1 MRLFGVLLLAVC
13 AALAQSYSA
22 HSGWSF
28 TDTLETATD
37 VLVADISAGS
47 AADNGSQ
54 VAVQATLHSL
64 RVLRGSIA
72 ADTAIPVRW
81 TYRPAPFEPPSA
93 TAAVPHVRGLWFLRK
108 NAEGSFEVLQAGSIT
123 PMGGYFLPLGTTAP
137 VYAESDP
144 LQTKVAREIA
154 AAIED
159 LVAQHAAELT
169 PHRFENPHGTA
180 LAPGLQTRNIF
191 HSLQMALQLLNPV
204 ASREVYRRFS
214 SLPDPNLQA
223 IGILGRLS
231 TGDTSAAFDLE
242 RNLSSI
248 LSAMDAVNAAGPVI
262 MGLDLSKDLPAAHAL
277 ARIALG
283 DTPLPGLEGGLPMT
297 LARTGRPEFL
307 PYFMTMLE
315 SPEPGIRDSTLMGFC
330 LLLKDSAFWI
340 PSMSGN
346 CPSRSPLG
354 SPDEEHRY
362 IQFWKEWWTMH
373 RDDVARA
380 VTLPEVYP
388 PARYGASRPG
398 FRQIREVP
406 VEARFEAMLNIIGA
420 APPGHYHA
428 GDGSIVNGPPPAP
441 HDPVS
446 GQLNPADRE
455 VLHQVMES
463 VNSKL
468 AEIQASARRMADA
481 ARATGTPPS
490 PEQGRALNAIHQ
502 EALKVGL
509 DSLKSQLSPDGWLT
523 VERFLKTMAIGV
535 YGFSAQ

>member
-1 MRLFGVLLLAVC
+1 MRLFGVLCLAVC
-13 AALAQSYSA
+13 ASAQSDSA
-22 HSGWSF
+22 HSGWNFS
-28 TDTLETATD
+28 DTLETATD
-37 VLVADISAGS
+37 VLVADLAGGS

-54 VAVQATLHSL
+54 VAVQATLHTL
-64 RVLRGSIA
+64 RILRGSVA
-72 ADTAIPVRW
+72 AGIDLPVRW
-81 TYRPAPFEPPSA
+81 TYRPAPFEPPA
-93 TAAVPHVRGLWFLRK
+93 VTANVPHVRGLWFLRK
-108 NAEGSFEVLQAGSIT
+108 NADGSFEALQAGSIA

-137 VYAESDP
+137 VYAESEP

-180 LAPGLQTRNIF
+180 LAPGLQTRNTF
-191 HSLQMALQLLNPV
+191 HSLQMALQGLEPS
-204 ASREVYRRFS
+204 ASGEAYRRFS

-242 RNLSSI
+242 KNLPSI
-248 LSAMDAVNAAGPVI
+248 LSAMDAVNPTGLVI

-315 SPEPGIRDSTLMGFC
+315 SPEPGVRDSTLMGFC
-330 LLLKDSAFWI
+330 LLLKGSAFWI
-340 PSMSGN
+340 PGMSGN

-406 VEARFEAMLNIIGA
+406 MEARFEAMMGIIGA
-420 APPGHYHA
+420 RQPDHYHA
-428 GDGSIVNGPPPAP
+428 ADDSIVNGPPPGP

-455 VLHQVMES
+455 VLHQVLEA

-468 AEIQASARRMADA
+468 AEVQASARRMADV
-481 ARATGTPPS
+481 ARAAGTPPS
-490 PEQGRALNAIHQ
+490 PEQGRALNAIRQ
-502 EALKVGL
+502 EALKGGL
-509 DSLKSQLSPDGWLT
+509 DSLKSQLSPEGWQT
-523 VERFLKTMAIGV
+523 VERFLKTMGIGV